1 MYAFRYYH
9 AYVSIKTRQK
19 AWAWMH
25 NLVVVHYTLCTV
37 LLISTLSV
45 FNNNLEYELVPIK
58 YSSRQDQHTTAL
70 GQAQVMSGIAEEQ
83 STGK

>member
-1 MYAFRYYH
+1 MT
-9 AYVSIKTRQK
+9 K
-19 AWAWMH
+19 AWMH

-70 GQAQVMSGIAEEQ
+70 GQAQVLSGIAEEQ
-83 STGK
+83 STGKYHNTGK